1 MEIWKP
7 VKNYENLY
15 EVSNLG
21 RVKSLTRFVDSN
33 RYEIKEIIKKPY
45 YNKSI
50 GYYSI
55 SLWKNGIQH
64 TWTVHR
70 LVAEAFIENP
80 DKLPCINHKNG
91 RKLDNRVNNL
101 EWCTYKEN
109 NNHAINTNLR
119 KPKENKIL
127 CIELNLKFI
136 NAYKAGEYILNKNIT
151 HAKLDTVYHNILKVA
166 KSNKGTAYKYHWKF
180 I

>member
-7 VKNYENLY
+7 IKGYENLY

-21 RVKSLTRFVDSN
+21 RVKSLAKTIDN
-33 RYEIKEIIKKPY
+33 RYQIKEKIRKPY
-45 YNKSI
+45 YNKMT

-55 SLWKNGIQH
+55 SLWKNGEPH
-64 TWTVHR
+64 TWAVHR
-70 LVAEAFIENP
+70 LVAEAFLLNVCN
-80 DKLPCINHKNG
+80 LPTVNHKNG
-91 RKLDNRVNNL
+91 RKLDNRANNL

-109 NNHAINTNLR
+109 NEHAIKTGLR
-119 KPKENKIL
+119 NPKKSKIL
-127 CIELNLKFI
+127 CVELNLEFT
-136 NAYKAGEYILNKNIT
+136 NAYEAGKHILNENIT
-151 HAKLDTVYHNILKVA
+151 TAKLPTVYHNILSVA